1 MEPATTGHDAIGHD
15 ESPVQHWRVWQL
27 SVRASLGRIR
37 SPDWRTTADPCGSR
51 SALPAGADCEDLS
64 DDRAR
69 ELA

>member
-15 ESPVQHWRVWQL
+15 EPPVQHWRMWQL

-37 SPDWRTTADPCGSR
+37 SPGWFTTADPCGSR
-51 SALPAGADCEDLS
+51 SALPADADREELS
-64 DDRAR
+64 GDRTR